1 MASLREEFEKQGA
14 WLFRW
19 RSYLPFLSIP
29 LVTYALTQSEYFGRS
44 VGHVQQTLWEIFSIS
59 VSVIGF
65 LIRCMTTGWAAK
77 GTSGRNTHG
86 QVAESLNTTG
96 IYSVVR
102 HPLYLGNFFLTL
114 GFLLFTQ
121 VWWLVTISALAFWLY
136 YERIM
141 CAEEEFLRQKFG
153 NAFLEWV
160 NETPAFFPNF
170 RKWKRPSTSFSWK
183 WVLQREYSSL
193 FGLIS
198 AFVLL
203 KFFAELLGENEIE
216 LKPLPYVLLGIGFVI
231 YSVLRFLS
239 KKTKFLNINRPK

>member
-1 MASLREEFEKQGA
+1 MALREQFEKQGE

-19 RSYLPFLSIP
+19 RSYLPFLAIP
-29 LVTYALTQSEYFGRS
+29 IVTYALTQSEYFGRKH
-44 VGHVQQTLWEIFSIS
+44 GHIQQTLWEVFSIS
-59 VSVIGF
+59 ISAVGF
-65 LIRCMTTGWAAK
+65 LIRCFTTGWAAK

-121 VWWLVTISALAFWLY
+121 VCWLVIISILIFWLY

-141 CAEEEFLRQKFG
+141 CAEEEFLRRKFG
-153 NAFLEWV
+153 DQFIEWAGR
-160 NETPAFFPNF
+160 TPAFFPNF
-170 RKWKRPSTSFSWK
+170 RNWKRPSTSFSWK
-183 WVLQREYSSL
+183 WVFRREYSSL

-198 AFVLL
+198 AFVAL
-203 KFFAELLGENEIE
+203 KFFAELLGEAKIE
-216 LKPLPYVLLGIGFVI
+216 SKPLPYILFGVGFLFYLI
-231 YSVLRFLS
+231 LRFLS
-239 KKTKFLNINRPK
+239 KKTKFLSVDQPR